1 MSIRTPVVILLCAL
15 PFTGCSAA
23 TSAGGVQVEAI
34 KDPSL
39 DDMTA
44 YQVTI
49 PAKWHFQGVIYEGGN
64 CMPSP
69 SDVFRASSPD
79 GLSYVADLPDLSWRY
94 GTGPAAAPPAQNTC
108 LPVNRAMT
116 GEEFLRYL
124 AGVMHVVYEGA
135 EPVPAAETAA
145 AQAEL
150 EKVAASMAGLYA
162 SHNMTPPKG
171 TVELAR
177 ALVTY
182 KNGTFTMRGRFDTRI
197 GCSISFVPGGKILGP
212 RGGLG
217 HPAQMIDGPSST
229 VNLCTAHT
237 RYFTAPEN
245 QFAALLK
252 EWDAGGMGARQ
263 PEKPWAQA
271 YMKRSAEQ
279 TQNTMKM
286 IADMTR
292 RDMDAHAQQFAHD
305 QAVRG
310 EMHQQFLAT
319 MQRGTDISMSNAN
332 ASMNARSTAASDMV
346 DYALDRRTVADP
358 NTGMMTKIPQAAT
371 AWSNGTGEMYVSK
384 YPYDNPNGSL
394 PGNWTQQAVVH
405 GDGTP

>member
-1 MSIRTPVVILLCAL
+1 MSIRIPVIILFLAL
-15 PFTGCSAA
+15 PLTGCSAA
-23 TSAGGVQVEAI
+23 TGAGGVHAEPI

-94 GTGPAAAPPAQNTC
+94 GTGPAAAPPPNSSC
-108 LPVNRAMT
+108 LAVKDAMT
-116 GEEFLRYL
+116 AEEFLKYL
-124 AGVMHVVYEGA
+124 AGVMKVEYVSPA
-135 EPVPAAETAA
+135 PVPAAETAA

-150 EKVAASMAGLYA
+150 EKAQASVAGLYA
-162 SHNMTPPKG
+162 SHNWTPPKG

-177 ALVTY
+177 ALVSY
-182 KNGTFTMRGRFDTRI
+182 ENGTFAMRGRFDTKI

-217 HPAQMIDGPSST
+217 HPAQMIDGPPST
-229 VNLCTAHT
+229 VHLCTAHT
-237 RYFTAPEN
+237 RYLTAPES

-252 EWDAGGMGARQ
+252 EWDADGMGVRQ
-263 PEKPWAQA
+263 AEQPWVQA
-271 YMKRSAEQ
+271 YEKRSAAQ
-279 TQNTMKM
+279 TQYT
-286 IADMTR
+286 IGVIGEMTR
-292 RDMDAHAQQFAHD
+292 RDMAMHAQQFAHD

-310 EMHQQFLAT
+310 EMHQQFLDT
-319 MQRGTDISMSNAN
+319 MQRGTQLSMDRA
-332 ASMNARSTAASDMV
+332 AGATQARTTAASDMV

-358 NTGMMTKIPQAAT
+358 TTGMITKIPVAAT

-384 YPYDNPNGSL
+384 YAYDNPNGSL